1 MSHDAK
7 KMSKQ
12 VRFAV
17 IKHDYYVNNEYKEE
31 YKKLNALACVC
42 DEELKK
48 IELKKSS
55 IGSKR
60 QRSSM
65 DEVEVDTRVVNEAL
79 KEFITGEEIDGT
91 NIKLVIQKT
100 LYETDLKRSQHRLNI
115 PFKQVETHDFLTDE
129 EKEILVNKEGIK
141 VRVIGP
147 TFMMYEKPLWLKI
160 WSMSK
165 NHNYVLNTNWCNFVE
180 ANRKVLKVNTT
191 IQVWSFRQDEQLCF
205 AILCV
210 DKPVVQTTSVEY
222 SSSTSSSSLNS

>member
-1 MSHDAK
+1 MPHDAK

-17 IKHDYYVNNEYKEE
+17 SKHDNDVNGEFEE
-31 YKKLNALACVC
+31 DYKKLNALACVC
-42 DEELKK
+42 EELKK
-48 IELKKSS
+48 IEESKKSL

-65 DEVEVDTRVVNEAL
+65 DEVENKAL
-79 KEFITGEEIDGT
+79 KEFIEGEKINGT
-91 NIKLVIQKT
+91 KIKLVIQKT
-100 LYETDLKRSQHRLNI
+100 LYETDLKRSQNRLNM
-115 PFKQVETHDFLTDE
+115 PFKQVETHEFLTDE
-129 EKEILVNKEGIK
+129 EKEILKNKEGIK

-165 NHNYVLNTNWCNFVE
+165 THNYVLNTNWCNFVE
-180 ANRKVLKVNTT
+180 ANRKILKVDTA
-191 IQVWSFRQDEQLCF
+191 IQVWSFRKDEQLCF

-210 DKPVVQTTSVEY
+210 DKPVVQTMSFEC
-222 SSSTSSSSLNS
+222 SSSSGSSLFS

>member
-17 IKHDYYVNNEYKEE
+17 SKHNYYVNNEYKEE
-31 YKKLNALACVC
+31 YKNLNALACVC

-60 QRSSM
+60 QRSPL
-65 DEVEVDTRVVNEAL
+65 DEVEVDTRVVSNEAL
-79 KEFITGEEIDGT
+79 KEFITGEEINGT

-100 LYETDLKRSQHRLNI
+100 LYETDLKRSHHRLNI
-115 PFKQVETHDFLTDE
+115 PFKQVKTHDFLTDE

-147 TFMMYEKPLWLKI
+147 TFMMYEKPLSLKI

-165 NHNYVLNTNWCNFVE
+165 THNYVLNTNWGNFVE
-180 ANRKVLKVNTT
+180 ANRKVLKENTT
-191 IQVWSFRQDEQLCF
+191 IQVWSFRQDE
-205 AILCV
+205 
-210 DKPVVQTTSVEY
+210 
-222 SSSTSSSSLNS
+222 